1 MAEITQNN
9 CNVSALRPLEVTCN
23 PTNASSPETQD
34 GSIQLYINGG
44 TSPYTVSWTNGAQGT
59 YIGNLQSGNYTATV
73 TDYYGDYTKTIT
85 CTVGNN
91 TFYLDEF
98 IKCEDNFNP
107 NIYVFYDGT
116 SLDATKAAQA
126 SESMRSWYEGKK
138 TNGFGGLLYEG
149 VIGRENQNSEN
160 WLWWSTYPYLGSLT
174 GGTLADGVTEI
185 KSFGLTGDSVN
196 YSLYNP
202 NWCREDDNG
211 KCVPRNSS
219 FNFTTDVAGSL
230 NSDIYKRINNG
241 FTLTGAYGSNDTR
254 SLGVPF
260 TVTPSMD
267 GNGETVYGDFIGG
280 DKNYMCIII
289 ADEANGSIGL
299 YHGDTNQNISG
310 ESIKDDLFNH
320 PFVLSGTGW
329 SATTQQEPTNRF
341 TYDYESFLK
350 VWEDI
355 KNQDGTFEG
364 YLYPVIENKPDETP
378 FIQHLVGCIEGDTIS
393 ATTFEEKY
401 GTVITDVGPQNLNLS
416 ALTRT
421 NVYSGMTGSTTYQNL
436 NPIYKNGG
444 GLKNF
449 GWEVDPTVTG
459 FQNSVIGNNLD
470 DFFSGITL
478 SDEKIYITPIEG
490 LVQNKIYSFS
500 GITGCYSYEQK
511 LLSTGQT
518 YSALTST
525 NVYDECV
532 ECQPSS
538 GNDPFQPTLCLSDG
552 EIQYEFTP
560 SGTGSNNYYVWYN
573 SDNSLTLSYNITLNR
588 WEINPW
594 SNVGLGNMVRQVNET
609 IPTGGFIN
617 LGISNPNNWIMS
629 EGFCEG
635 IPLTATANPSSET
648 CLGDRNGEVILL
660 GQGGNLPYQFRIQN
674 VTPYPSYSI
683 TGIFYNLP
691 PGNYLGEILDASGN
705 TSSTT
710 FTINSGEIGINYTV
724 SLSSVVTNNGTGT
737 RTWSYGVQVNPALP
751 AGVEIEFDIVLTHNR
766 VYRTQGL
773 YTFNYLHTITKNGTL
788 NIPYTTSP
796 DTTTQT
802 PTDCTVK
809 PTEEINVTF
818 TDTAS
823 SVTYNST
830 DTSLN
835 GNVTQTVT
843 VDGSGLNCAPECRA
857 VGTYNTS
864 LQISNLTISGS
875 DCAQVTNAFTP
886 INENITIYDCQAQ
899 P

>member
-1 MAEITQNN
+1 MTEITQNN

-73 TDYYGDYTKTIT
+73 TDYYGDYTKTVT

-98 IKCEDNFNP
+98 IKCADNFNP

-116 SLDATKAAQA
+116 SLDASTATHA
-126 SESMRSWYEGKK
+126 SESIREWYQTKK

-149 VIGRENQNSEN
+149 VIGKENHNSEN

-174 GGTLADGVTEI
+174 GGTLSDGVTEI
-185 KSFGLTGDSVN
+185 KSFGIDGESVD
-196 YSLYNP
+196 YSLYDS

-219 FNFTTDVAGSL
+219 FNFTTDVAGGL

-241 FTLTGAYGSNDTR
+241 FTLTGPYGANDTR

-260 TVTPSMD
+260 TVTTSMD

-289 ADEANGSIGL
+289 SDEANGSIGL
-299 YHGDTNQNISG
+299 YHGNVTENIFG
-310 ESIKDDLFNH
+310 DIIKDDLFNH
-320 PFVLSGTGW
+320 PFILSGTGW

-341 TYDYESFLK
+341 THDYESFLK

-364 YLYPVIENKPDETP
+364 YLYPVIEDKPDEIP
-378 FIQHLVGCIEGDTIS
+378 FIQHLVGCVEGSTIS

-401 GTVITDVGPQNLNLS
+401 DTVITDVGPQNLNLS

-421 NVYSGMTGSTTYQNL
+421 NVYSGMTGTTTYQNL

-459 FQNSVIGNNLD
+459 FQSNVVGNSLNS
-470 DFFSGITL
+470 FFSGLTL
-478 SDEKIYITPIEG
+478 SDEKIYITPITN
-490 LVQNKIYSFS
+490 LVKNKIYSFS

-518 YSALTST
+518 YSALTTT
-525 NVYDECV
+525 NVYDTCV
-532 ECQPSS
+532 ECQPST

-552 EIQYEFTP
+552 VVQYEFTP

-573 SDNSLTLSYNITLNR
+573 SENSLTLNYNINLNR
-588 WEINPW
+588 WEVTPW
-594 SNVGLGNMVRQVNET
+594 TNVGLGAMVRQVNEP

-617 LGISNPNNWIMS
+617 LGVTNSGNWSMS

-635 IPLTATANPSSET
+635 IPLTVTSNPSNET
-648 CLGDRNGEVILL
+648 CLGNNNGEVILL
-660 GQGGNLPYQFRIQN
+660 GQGGTLPYQFRVQN
-674 VTPYPSYSI
+674 VSPYPTYSI
-683 TGIFYNLP
+683 TGIFYNLS

-724 SLSSVVTNNGTGT
+724 SLTSSVIFQSTGT
-737 RTWSYGVQVNPALP
+737 RTWYYGVQVNPSLP
-751 AGVEIEFDIVLTHNR
+751 AGVELSFNTVLTHTR
-766 VYRTQGL
+766 VSRNQGTT
-773 YTFNYLHTITKNGTL
+773 TFNYSYNILKNGTL
-788 NIPYTTSP
+788 NIPYNSSTPSFTPTTTSCS
-796 DTTTQT
+796 T
-802 PTDCTVK
+802 PTQ
-809 PTEEINVTF
+809 EITTSF
-818 TDTAS
+818 TDTS
-823 SVTYNST
+823 TTITYNSS
-830 DTSLN
+830 DTNLT
-835 GNVTQTVT
+835 GTITQTVT
-843 VDGSGLNCAPECRA
+843 VDGTGTSCIPACRA
-857 VGTYNTS
+857 TGTYNTS
-864 LQISNLTISGS
+864 VSITNLTLTGS
-875 DCAQVTNAFTP
+875 ECSTAVNAFTP
-886 INENITIYDCQAQ
+886 ISENITIFDCSGS
-899 P
+899 

>member
-9 CNVSALRPLEVTCN
+9 CNVSNLRPLEVTCS

-59 YIGNLQSGNYTATV
+59 YIGNLQAGNYTATV
-73 TDYYGDYTKTIT
+73 TDYYGDYTKTVT

-98 IKCEDNFNP
+98 IKCADNFNP

-116 SLDATKAAQA
+116 SLDASTATHA
-126 SESMRSWYEGKK
+126 SESIREWYQTKK

-149 VIGRENQNSEN
+149 VIGKENNNSEN

-174 GGTLADGVTEI
+174 GGTLSDGVTEI
-185 KSFGLTGDSVN
+185 KSFGIDGESVD
-196 YSLYNP
+196 YSLYDS

-219 FNFTTDVAGSL
+219 FNFTTDVAGGL

-241 FTLTGAYGSNDTR
+241 FTLTGPYGANDTR

-260 TVTPSMD
+260 TVTTSMD

-289 ADEANGSIGL
+289 SDEANGSIGL
-299 YHGDTNQNISG
+299 YHGNVTENIFG
-310 ESIKDDLFNH
+310 DIIKDDLFNH
-320 PFVLSGTGW
+320 PFILSGTGW

-341 TYDYESFLK
+341 THDYESFLK

-364 YLYPVIENKPDETP
+364 YLYPVIEDKPDEIP
-378 FIQHLVGCIEGDTIS
+378 FIQHLVGCVEGSTIS

-401 GTVITDVGPQNLNLS
+401 DTVITDVGPQNLNLS

-421 NVYSGMTGSTTYQNL
+421 NVYSGMTGTTTYQNL

-459 FQNSVIGNNLD
+459 FQSNVVGNSLNS
-470 DFFSGITL
+470 FFSGLTL
-478 SDEKIYITPIEG
+478 SDEKIYITPITN
-490 LVQNKIYSFS
+490 LVKNKIYSFS

-518 YSALTST
+518 YSALTTT
-525 NVYDECV
+525 NVYDTCV
-532 ECQPSS
+532 ECQPST

-552 EIQYEFTP
+552 VVQYEFTP

-573 SDNSLTLSYNITLNR
+573 SENSLTLNYNINLNR
-588 WEINPW
+588 WEVTPW
-594 SNVGLGNMVRQVNET
+594 TNVGLGSMVRQVNEP

-617 LGISNPNNWIMS
+617 LGVTNSGNWSMS

-635 IPLTATANPSSET
+635 IPLTVTSNPSNET
-648 CLGDRNGEVILL
+648 CLGNNNGEVILL
-660 GQGGNLPYQFRIQN
+660 GQGGTLPYQFRVQN
-674 VTPYPSYSI
+674 VSPYPTYSI
-683 TGIFYNLP
+683 TGIFYNLS

-724 SLSSVVTNNGTGT
+724 SLTSSVIFQSTGT
-737 RTWSYGVQVNPALP
+737 RTWYYGVQVNPSLP
-751 AGVEIEFDIVLTHNR
+751 AGVELSFNTVLTHTR
-766 VYRTQGL
+766 VSRNQGTT
-773 YTFNYLHTITKNGTL
+773 TFNYSYNILKNGTL
-788 NIPYTTSP
+788 NIPYNSSTPSFTPTTTSCS
-796 DTTTQT
+796 T
-802 PTDCTVK
+802 PTQ
-809 PTEEINVTF
+809 EITTSF
-818 TDTAS
+818 TDTS
-823 SVTYNST
+823 TTITYNSS
-830 DTSLN
+830 DTNLT
-835 GNVTQTVT
+835 GTITQTVT
-843 VDGSGLNCAPECRA
+843 VDGTGTSCIPACRA
-857 VGTYNTS
+857 TGTYNTS
-864 LQISNLTISGS
+864 VSITNLTLTGS
-875 DCAQVTNAFTP
+875 ECSTAVNAFTP
-886 INENITIYDCQAQ
+886 ISENITIFDCSGS
-899 P
+899 

>member
-1 MAEITQNN
+1 MTEITQNN

-73 TDYYGDYTKTIT
+73 TDYYGDYTKTVT

-98 IKCEDNFNP
+98 IKCADNFNP

-116 SLDATKAAQA
+116 SLDASTATHA
-126 SESMRSWYEGKK
+126 SESIREWYQTKK

-149 VIGRENQNSEN
+149 VIGKENHNSEN

-174 GGTLADGVTEI
+174 GGTLSDGITEI
-185 KSFGLTGDSVN
+185 KSFGIDGESVD
-196 YSLYNP
+196 YSLYDS

-219 FNFTTDVAGSL
+219 FNFTTDVAGGL

-241 FTLTGAYGSNDTR
+241 FTLTGPYGANDTR

-260 TVTPSMD
+260 TVTTSMD

-289 ADEANGSIGL
+289 SDEANGSIGL
-299 YHGDTNQNISG
+299 YHGNVTENIFG
-310 ESIKDDLFNH
+310 DIIKDDLFNH
-320 PFVLSGTGW
+320 PFILSGTGW

-341 TYDYESFLK
+341 THDYESFLK

-364 YLYPVIENKPDETP
+364 YLYPVIEDKPDEIP
-378 FIQHLVGCIEGDTIS
+378 FIQHLVGCVEGSTIS

-401 GTVITDVGPQNLNLS
+401 DTVITDVGPQNLNLS

-421 NVYSGMTGSTTYQNL
+421 NVYSGMTGTTTYQNL

-459 FQNSVIGNNLD
+459 FQSNVVGNSLNS
-470 DFFSGITL
+470 FFSGLTL
-478 SDEKIYITPIEG
+478 SDEKIYITPITN
-490 LVQNKIYSFS
+490 LVKNKIYSFS

-518 YSALTST
+518 YSALTTT
-525 NVYDECV
+525 NVYDTCV
-532 ECQPSS
+532 ECQPST

-552 EIQYEFTP
+552 VVQYEFTP

-573 SDNSLTLSYNITLNR
+573 SENSLTLNYNINLNR
-588 WEINPW
+588 WEVTPW
-594 SNVGLGNMVRQVNET
+594 TNVGLGAMVRQVNEP

-617 LGISNPNNWIMS
+617 LGVTNSGNWSMS

-635 IPLTATANPSSET
+635 IPLTVTSNPSNET
-648 CLGDRNGEVILL
+648 CLGNNNGEVILL
-660 GQGGNLPYQFRIQN
+660 GQGGTLPYQFRVQN
-674 VTPYPSYSI
+674 VSPYPTYSI
-683 TGIFYNLP
+683 TGIFYNLS

-724 SLSSVVTNNGTGT
+724 SLTSSVIFQSTGT
-737 RTWSYGVQVNPALP
+737 RTWYYGVQVNPSLP
-751 AGVEIEFDIVLTHNR
+751 AGVELSFNTVLTHTR
-766 VYRTQGL
+766 VSRNQGTT
-773 YTFNYLHTITKNGTL
+773 TFNYSYNILKNGTL
-788 NIPYTTSP
+788 NIPYNSSTPSFTPTTTSCS
-796 DTTTQT
+796 T
-802 PTDCTVK
+802 PTQ
-809 PTEEINVTF
+809 EITTSF
-818 TDTAS
+818 TDTS
-823 SVTYNST
+823 TTITYNSS
-830 DTSLN
+830 DTNLT
-835 GNVTQTVT
+835 GTITQTVT
-843 VDGSGLNCAPECRA
+843 VDGTGTSCIPACRA
-857 VGTYNTS
+857 TGTYNTS
-864 LQISNLTISGS
+864 VSITNLTLTGS
-875 DCAQVTNAFTP
+875 ECSTAVNAFTP
-886 INENITIYDCQAQ
+886 ISENITIFDCSGS
-899 P
+899 